1 MGFNNFKADGST
13 TAGTRRGALSRTSDR
28 AAASTPSSP
37 HKMPLRVE
45 GSASDSTRTSRGPR
59 DGMLM
64 LCPFCSELVPKARAA
79 AHLQTIA
86 CQARAHEREEEVLRR
101 QQEAAACSDEA
112 SECETEEAVHARG
125 QDIGGH
131 TKNCG
136 RQWPCEPAA
145 ARSVDDEARARPWFA
160 FGAPRHHLR
169 SGAKERHLEHAA
181 ARQGASKLETREEP
195 RLLASLV
202 MPAAVVQARRWNTRG
217 RDREKGCS
225 LRRAFHLW
233 VAPRIHFPPR
243 SLESACA
250 WCQCVGWGLP

>member
-13 TAGTRRGALSRTSDR
+13 TVGTRRGALSRTSDR
-28 AAASTPSSP
+28 AAAAPPSP

-160 FGAPRHHLR
+160 FGPLATIYEVERKSVTWNTPPLAKELPNSRLAKNLGSSPPSSCR
-169 SGAKERHLEHAA
+169 QPLSRRGGGTQEAATGKKAAASGAPSIFGWRLE
-181 ARQGASKLETREEP
+181 SIF
-195 RLLASLV
+195 
-202 MPAAVVQARRWNTRG
+202 
-217 RDREKGCS
+217 
-225 LRRAFHLW
+225 RRA
-233 VAPRIHFPPR
+233 A
-243 SLESACA
+243 
-250 WCQCVGWGLP
+250 